1 MIRVGVIG
9 AAGRMGRVV
18 CRAVALAEGLELV
31 AAIDRSHVRE
41 RIDELT
47 GAPSGELT
55 VEGRLEALTDACAD
69 VAIEFTHPET
79 VIRNL
84 TWCIDHGVHAVVGT
98 TGIAPDDLETIRAAV
113 ARDDRPNAVVASN
126 FALGAALMMRFA
138 AEAAR
143 HFAAA
148 EVIELH
154 HDDKVDAPS
163 GTSLST
169 VRSIQTARRG
179 AWRGPTA
186 ESLDGVRGGDA
197 DGIRVHSV
205 RLPGLLAHQE
215 VIFGAAGET
224 LTIRHDSTDRTS
236 FMSGVLLAVHAVAG
250 RPGLT
255 VGLEPLLAD
264 VAR

>member
-18 CRAVALAEGLELV
+18 CRAVADADDLQLV
-31 AAIDRSHVRE
+31 AAIDRSHAGE
-41 RIDELT
+41 RVDDLS
-47 GAPSGELT
+47 GAASGDLT
-55 VEGRLEALTDACAD
+55 VDDRLESLTDVGAD
-69 VAIEFTHPET
+69 VVAEFTHPET
-79 VIRNL
+79 VMRNV
-84 TWCIDHGVHAVVGT
+84 TWCIDHGIHAVVGT
-98 TGIAPDDLETIRAAV
+98 TGISPDDLETLRTV
-113 ARDDRPNAVVASN
+113 VEREDRPNAVVASN
-126 FALGAALMMRFA
+126 FALGAVLMMRFA

-163 GTSLST
+163 GTSLAT
-169 VRSIQTARRG
+169 IRAIQATRREP
-179 AWRGPTA
+179 WRGPSA

-215 VIFGAAGET
+215 IIFGAAGET

-236 FMSGVLLAVHAVAG
+236 FMPGVLLAVRAVG
-250 RPGLT
+250 ERRGLT

-264 VAR
+264 AVP